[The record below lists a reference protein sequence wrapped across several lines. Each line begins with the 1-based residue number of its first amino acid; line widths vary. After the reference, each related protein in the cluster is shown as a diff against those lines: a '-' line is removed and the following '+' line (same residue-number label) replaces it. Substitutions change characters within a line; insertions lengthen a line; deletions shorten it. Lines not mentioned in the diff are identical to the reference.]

1 MLWGQVK
8 LSAFTLNA
16 CKNVIGSTIVV
27 IHIAIVGF
35 IYGSVSLTTNPIDLG
50 WLALSSLIGIV
61 AGDTL
66 YFRCLQILGA
76 RKALLIACT
85 SPLFALVFGFLFL
98 QQHIGLVVL
107 AGILM
112 TLFGIAT
119 VVADRRADVEAP
131 GLLPGRFRTGV
142 IFGLLSAGCQ
152 ALGGLCSTIGMRDCG
167 ALEAMMV
174 RLLVAGFVTVFVLLS
189 QKATRKSL
197 SQTFQWNYLKFVIPA
212 TAIGT
217 WLGIWC
223 CQIAY
228 KSADLAIAQ
237 TLMAT
242 CPLFAIPV
250 VWIVFGHKPTRLA
263 IVGTIVALAGIA
275 MTLQDDPE
283 PDRPADE
290 ETISMLVQ
298 FESDGNRMNLG
309 GTWSVSQTPLAD
321 RKNTYPS

>member
-1 MLWGQVK
+1 
-8 LSAFTLNA
+8 
-16 CKNVIGSTIVV
+16 
-27 IHIAIVGF
+27 
-35 IYGSVSLTTNPIDLG
+35 
-50 WLALSSLIGIV
+50 
-61 AGDTL
+61 
-66 YFRCLQILGA
+66 
-76 RKALLIACT
+76 
-85 SPLFALVFGFLFL
+85 
-98 QQHIGLVVL
+98 
-107 AGILM
+107 
-112 TLFGIAT
+112 
-119 VVADRRADVEAP
+119 
-131 GLLPGRFRTGV
+131 
-142 IFGLLSAGCQ
+142 
-152 ALGGLCSTIGMRDCG
+152 
-167 ALEAMMV
+167 MMV

-263 IVGTIVALAGIA
+263 IVGTIVALVGIA